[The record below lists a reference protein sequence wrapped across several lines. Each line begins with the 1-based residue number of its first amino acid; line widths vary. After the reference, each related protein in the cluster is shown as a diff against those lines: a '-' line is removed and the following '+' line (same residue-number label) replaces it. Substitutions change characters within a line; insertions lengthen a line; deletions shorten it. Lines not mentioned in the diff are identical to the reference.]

1 MRCDLS
7 LSRQTCLRLQLPI
20 SVFAGRI
27 RNRNCRE
34 RLGLSISSSRCE
46 QVNMN
51 SIVCVFRRRV
61 CLILVFYLVPA
72 LLPLLGQKPVTTQAP
87 TTASTPSDPGWP
99 REVKK
104 DGARLVYYQPQIDE
118 WKEYRELTGDMAVSL
133 TPAGGQPTLG
143 VVSLSAPTMADLEK
157 RTVVIQSIQIT
168 SSRFPSADK
177 ATADSLDK
185 LLRQLFPSAGMTI
198 SLDRILAA
206 LQRTKTSA
214 KPVAVKTDPPTIFY
228 SKGPAIMLLVD
239 GEPVRAPI
247 EKTQLE
253 FVVNTNWDLFYDKK
267 SKKYYLLTDQTWLS
281 ASDLPGPWAVTG
293 KLPSEM
299 SQLPANQNWDDVKK
313 AIPPT
318 VSPTERGPQVFFTKT
333 PAELIIFNGEPVY
346 AKIAGTHLSFVKN
359 SESDI
364 FFDSTQNQFYFL
376 TSGRWFRAN
385 SLDGPWSYA
394 GADLPPDFA
403 KIPEDHPRSHVL
415 ASVPGTQEAED
426 AVLLAEVPTTAVVNR
441 AEAEAKVK
449 VTYVGDPEFKP
460 IESTS
465 LQYAANTQD
474 KVIKYGDVYYLCLQ
488 GVWFMSTTAQ
498 GPWKTADS
506 IPQEIY
512 TIPPSSPVHNVTY
525 VTVSNPTTTTVETSY
540 TSGYMGMFVVGT
552 AVGLTVAYGTGY
564 YYPPYYYW
572 GPMYPYPMYWGW
584 PVTYGVGAVY
594 NPYTGGF
601 YAGRAA
607 YGPYGAVGGSAWYN
621 PATGRYGRA
630 ATAQTWYGGRTSA
643 AAYNPWTG
651 GYGATRQG
659 HNAYAQWG
667 QSAAVRGDDWARTGH
682 VTTARGTVG
691 GIQSS
696 QGSAAYARGAGGGTV
711 VKGSGNNVY
720 AGKDGN
726 VYRKD
731 SSGSWSKYEGGN
743 WNSVDTAGARDQARQ
758 AAQNSGVT
766 RESAS
771 QAAQQRAGN
780 RTQGTPSQMG
790 SGGSLSPETRN
801 QLNREASARQSGDAR
816 VSQQRQYER
825 SGGWS
830 GGGGGGW
837 SRGGGGGRMGGGGR
851 RR

>member
-1 MRCDLS
+1 MRQAFRRYLCVVLVFCLFSATLS
-7 LSRQTCLRLQLPI
+7 LQAQSPVHTNQPA
-20 SVFAGRI
+20 AG
-27 RNRNCRE
+27 
-34 RLGLSISSSRCE
+34 
-46 QVNMN
+46 
-51 SIVCVFRRRV
+51 
-61 CLILVFYLVPA
+61 
-72 LLPLLGQKPVTTQAP
+72 
-87 TTASTPSDPGWP
+87 STSADPGWP
-99 REVKK
+99 RKVEK
-104 DGARLVYYQPQIDE
+104 DGARLIYYQPQIDE
-118 WKEYRELTGDMAVSL
+118 WKDYRELTGDIAISL
-133 TPAGGQPTLG
+133 TPPGGQPALG
-143 VVSLSAPTMADLEK
+143 VASLSASTMADLEK
-157 RTVVIQSIQIT
+157 RTVVIRSIEVT

-198 SLDRILAA
+198 SLDRILAG

-214 KPVAVKTDPPTIFY
+214 KPVAVKTDAPRIFY
-228 SKGPAIMLLVD
+228 SKGPAVMLLVD
-239 GEPVRAPI
+239 GELVRAPI

-253 FVVNTNWDLFYDKK
+253 FVVNANWDLFYDKK
-267 SKKYYLLTDQTWLS
+267 TKSYYLLADKTWLS
-281 ASDLPGPWAVTG
+281 ASALAGPWAVTG
-293 KLPSEM
+293 KLPDDLSK
-299 SQLPANQNWDDVKK
+299 LPANQNWDDVKK
-313 AIPPT
+313 TIPPT
-318 VSPTERGPQVFFTKT
+318 VSPAMRGPQVFFTNM
-333 PAELIIFNGEPVY
+333 PAELIIFEGEPVY

-359 SESDI
+359 SESDV
-364 FFDSTQNQFYFL
+364 FFDSEQNQFYYL
-376 TSGRWFRAN
+376 TSGRWFRAK

-394 GADLPPDFA
+394 GGDLPSDFA

-415 ASVPGTQEAED
+415 ASVPGTQDADD
-426 AVLLAEVPTTAVVNR
+426 AVLLAQVPTTAVVNR
-441 AEAEAKVK
+441 AEAAAKVK
-449 VTYVGDPEFKP
+449 VTYAGEPEFKP

-465 LQYAANTQD
+465 LQYATNTQD

-525 VTVSNPTTTTVETSY
+525 VTVSNPTPTTVESSY
-540 TSGYMGMFVVGT
+540 TSGYMGMFVVGA
-552 AVGLTVAYGTGY
+552 AVGLTIAYGTGY

-584 PVTYGVGAVY
+584 PATYGVGAVY

-630 ATAQTWYGGRTSA
+630 ATAQTWYGGRTAA

-659 HNAYAQWG
+659 NNAYAQWG

-682 VTTARGTVG
+682 VTTSRGTVG

-696 QGSAAYARGAGGGTV
+696 QGSAIGARGAGGGTV

-731 SSGSWSKYEGGN
+731 SSGSWSKYDGGN
-743 WNSVDTAGARDQARQ
+743 WNPVDTAAARDQARQ

-766 RESAS
+766 RDSAS
-771 QAAQQRAGN
+771 QAAQQRAEN
-780 RTQGTPSQMG
+780 RSQASSSQLG
-790 SGGSLSPETRN
+790 SGSGLSPETRD
-801 QLNREASARQSGDAR
+801 QLNRQATARQNGDMR
-816 VSQQRQYER
+816 VSQERQYER

-837 SRGGGGGRMGGGGR
+837 SRGGGGRMGGGR

>member
-1 MRCDLS
+1 MKSVVNILHRILS
-7 LSRQTCLRLQLPI
+7 LVLVASLTLSTAPVRAQNA
-20 SVFAGRI
+20 AGTPP
-27 RNRNCRE
+27 
-34 RLGLSISSSRCE
+34 
-46 QVNMN
+46 
-51 SIVCVFRRRV
+51 
-61 CLILVFYLVPA
+61 PA
-72 LLPLLGQKPVTTQAP
+72 AG
-87 TTASTPSDPGWP
+87 SGSSDPGWP

-104 DGARLVYYQPQIDE
+104 DGARLVYYQPQIED
-118 WKEYRELTGDMAVSL
+118 WKDYRELTGDMAISL
-133 TPAGGQPTLG
+133 TPAGGKPTLG

-157 RTVVIQSIQIT
+157 RSVVIQSVQIT

-177 ATADSLDK
+177 ATADSLDQ
-185 LLRQLFPSAGMTI
+185 LLRQLFPGHGMTI
-198 SLDRILAA
+198 SLDRVLAA
-206 LQRTKTSA
+206 LERTKKSA
-214 KPVAVKTDPPTIFY
+214 KPVAVKMDPPQIFY

-253 FVVNTNWDLFYDKK
+253 FVVNTNWDMFYDKK
-267 SKKYYLLTDQTWLS
+267 SKKYYLLADKTWLS
-281 ASDLPGPWAVTG
+281 ASALEGPWAVTG
-293 KLPSEM
+293 KLPSDM

-333 PAELIIFNGEPVY
+333 PAELIIFKGEPVY
-346 AKIAGTHLSFVKN
+346 AKIAGTHLSFVTN
-359 SESDI
+359 TESDV
-364 FFDSTQNQFYFL
+364 FFDTTKSQFYFL

-415 ASVPGTQEAED
+415 ASVPGTQEADD
-426 AVLLAEVPTTAVVNR
+426 AVLLAQVPTTAVVNR
-441 AEAEAKVK
+441 AEAEAKAK
-449 VTYVGDPEFKP
+449 VVYAGEPEFKP
-460 IESTS
+460 IEQTS
-465 LQYAANTQD
+465 LQYATNTQE
-474 KVIKYGDVYYLCLQ
+474 KVIKYGDVYYLCLD
-488 GVWFMSTTAQ
+488 GVWFTSAAPN
-498 GPWKTADS
+498 GPWKVADS

-525 VTVSNPTTTTVETSY
+525 VTVANPTTTTVETSY

-552 AVGLTVAYGTGY
+552 AVGLTIAYGTGY

-630 ATAQTWYGGRTSA
+630 ATAQTWYGGRTAA

-667 QSAAVRGDDWARTGH
+667 SSAAVRGDDWARTGH
-682 VTTARGTVG
+682 VTTSRGTVG

-696 QGSAAYARGAGGGTV
+696 QGSAVFARGAEGGTV

-731 SSGSWSKYEGGN
+731 PSGNWSKYDGGN
-743 WNSVDTAGARDQARQ
+743 WNPVDTSAARDQAKQ
-758 AAQNSGVT
+758 AAQNSGIT
-766 RESAS
+766 RDSAS
-771 QAAQQRAGN
+771 QAAQQRAGT
-780 RTQGTPSQMG
+780 RAEGTSSQLG
-790 SGGSLSPETRN
+790 SGSSLSPETRS
-801 QLNREASARQSGDAR
+801 QLNRDATARQNGDMRAT
-816 VSQQRQYER
+816 QQRQYER

-830 GGGGGGW
+830 GGGGW
-837 SRGGGGGRMGGGGR
+837 SRGGGARMGGGR